1 VPKKKVLFIDDD
13 KDILSLITFVLG
25 EEDIEVIATDDADI
39 IVELPVIKPDLLLLD
54 EWLGEKKGS
63 TICAEI
69 KKIEETSAIP
79 IVLIS
84 AVTNLDKIASE
95 CAADAFIE
103 KPFDIEKLVSVVKS
117 FL

>member
-1 VPKKKVLFIDDD
+1 MRKKKVLFIDDD
-13 KDILSLITFVLG
+13 PDILSIVPIVL
-25 EEDIEVIATDDADI
+25 EEENIEVVATNDPDI
-39 IVELPVIKPDLLLLD
+39 ITELPVIKPDLILLD

-69 KKIEETSAIP
+69 KKIEEISDIP

-84 AVTNLDKIASE
+84 AVTNLDKIAEE

-103 KPFDIEKLVSVVKS
+103 KPFDIENLVTVVKS
-117 FL
+117 LL

>member
-13 KDILSLITFVLG
+13 KDILSIIPIVLA
-25 EEDIEVIATDDADI
+25 EENIEVVATNDPNI
-39 IVELPVIKPDLLLLD
+39 ISELAVIKPDLILLD

-63 TICAEI
+63 TICVEI
-69 KKIEETSAIP
+69 KKIQETSDIP

-84 AVTNLDKIASE
+84 AVGNLDKIAEE

-103 KPFDIEKLVSVVKS
+103 KPFDIDKLVAVVKS
-117 FL
+117 LL

>member
-13 KDILSLITFVLG
+13 KDILSIIPIVLA
-25 EEDIEVIATDDADI
+25 EENIEVIATDDPNI
-39 IVELPVIKPDLLLLD
+39 IKELPVIKPDLILLD

-69 KKIEETSAIP
+69 KKTEETSDIP

-84 AVTNLDKIASE
+84 AVTNLEKIATN

-103 KPFDIEKLVSVVKS
+103 KPFDIEKLVTVVKS
-117 FL
+117 LI